1 MLALAPQYPSHL
13 LSTLTRV
20 RAPFASAFLL
30 VALGLGGCVATIGS
44 EPLEREPSW
53 VLPPAH
59 DSDLGRL
66 LHPGDPAGSSRFAP
80 VDRGPEGLDLRLAL
94 ASTAEVSLDVQSY
107 LWHEDGAGSLLLER
121 LLKAADRGV
130 RVRLL
135 IDGFKLEGNEDLD
148 EGLDLHPNLEI
159 RVFNPTLHR
168 SGTWRKLELLE
179 NLGRLDHRMHNKLLL
194 ADGVAGV
201 FGGRNVG
208 DEYFGLGE
216 VADFRD
222 FDLFAAGPVVAELG
236 ASFDEFWNG
245 EWTVPL
251 RVLIGQPGQGRQD
264 EAHAVARAGL
274 RALHNDLAHLDERR
288 SLEPEAWLAALG
300 RASAAMLPG
309 RARVVHDS
317 EHLARQGATGVLG
330 QAFEAALGAAD
341 GHVLI
346 VTAYLV
352 PDENFLE
359 EVRTHIAMGH
369 RVQIL
374 TNSRATNNQPLAHSY
389 YARSRDDLLDAGAEL
404 YELRHDAF
412 SHVLHR
418 SPGSDASGL
427 GLHAKSAVFGTDH
440 VLVGSMN
447 VDPRSMQL
455 NTELGVLIESPQLA
469 ARVRALLAREL
480 EPRNAWRVTRGPT
493 GALRWEAG
501 AVVLEDEPGEGSDR
515 SFKEWLLELLP
526 LRGEV

>member
-1 MLALAPQYPSHL
+1 MA
-13 LSTLTRV
+13 TL
-20 RAPFASAFLL
+20 
-30 VALGLGGCVATIGS
+30 GS
-44 EPLEREPSW
+44 EPLEREPSYM
-53 VLPPAH
+53 LPPAH

-66 LHPGDPAGSSRFAP
+66 LHPGNPSGPSRFAP

-121 LLKAADRGV
+121 LLEAADRGV

-168 SGTWRKLELLE
+168 SGTWRELELLE

-222 FDLFAAGPVVAELG
+222 FDLLAAGPVVAELG
-236 ASFDEFWNG
+236 TSFDDFWNG

-251 RVLIGQPGQGRQD
+251 RVLVGASEGD
-264 EAHAVARAGL
+264 EAQASARAAL
-274 RALHNDLAHLDERR
+274 RALHGGLAHLDERR

-300 RASAAMLPG
+300 RASASMLPG
-309 RARVVHDS
+309 RARVLHDS
-317 EHLARQGATGVLG
+317 EHLERQGATGVLG
-330 QAFEAALGAAD
+330 QAFEEALAAAE

-352 PDENFLE
+352 PDEHFLE
-359 EVRTHIAMGH
+359 EVRAHVAAGH

-374 TNSRATNNQPLAHSY
+374 TNSRATNNQPLAHSF
-389 YARSRDDLLDAGAEL
+389 YARSRLDLLEAGAEL

-418 SPGSDASGL
+418 SPGSDAAGL
-427 GLHAKSAVFGTDH
+427 GLHAKSAVFGSDH

-455 NTELGVLIESPQLA
+455 NTELGVLIEGPELA
-469 ARVRALLAREL
+469 AEVRALLAREL
-480 EPRNAWRVTRGPT
+480 EPRNAWRVTRDAS
-493 GALRWEAG
+493 GALHWEAG
-501 AVVLEDEPGEGSDR
+501 GMVLDEEPGAGSSG
-515 SFKEWLLELLP
+515 SFTEWLLELLP